1 MDAEQKKELV
11 RSTWQTLLV
20 KGNVEGAL
28 RNFSDDIEWWICGNL
43 PGTSGIKK
51 GKQDI
56 RNWFSSGP
64 NVFPNG
70 LTSEVR
76 YSHVD
81 GNTVVAEIRN
91 RGEVSNG
98 KVYDNY
104 YCFVFVLKDDKI
116 HRIREYVDLLTLTEA
131 MSGLSA

>member
-1 MDAEQKKELV
+1 MDAGQKRELV
-11 RSTWQTLLV
+11 RSTWHTLLV
-20 KGNVEGAL
+20 KGDVEAAL

-43 PGTSGIKK
+43 PGTSGTKQ

-81 GNTVVAEIRN
+81 GDTVVAEIRN

-98 KVYDNY
+98 KIYDNY
-104 YCFVFVLKDDKI
+104 YCFVFVLKDGKI

-131 MSGLSA
+131 MSGLPA

>member
-20 KGNVEGAL
+20 KGDVEGAL

-43 PGTSGIKK
+43 PGTSGTRK

-81 GNTVVAEIRN
+81 GDTVVAEIRN

-104 YCFVFVLKDDKI
+104 YCFVFVLKDGKI

-131 MSGLSA
+131 MNGLSA

>member
-11 RSTWQTLLV
+11 RSTWQMLLV
-20 KGNVEGAL
+20 KGDVEGAL
-28 RNFSDDIEWWICGNL
+28 RNFADDIEWWICGGL
-43 PGTSGIKK
+43 PGTSGTKK
-51 GKQDI
+51 GKPEI

-70 LTSEVR
+70 MTSEVR
-76 YSHVD
+76 YAHVD
-81 GNTVVAEIRN
+81 GDTVVAEIRN

-98 KVYDNY
+98 KIYDNY
-104 YCFVFVLKDDKI
+104 YCFVFVLKDGKI

>member
-1 MDAEQKKELV
+1 MDTEQKKELV

-20 KGNVEGAL
+20 KGDVEGAL
-28 RNFSDDIEWWICGNL
+28 GNFTDDIEWWICGNL
-43 PGTSGIKK
+43 PGTSGTKK
-51 GKQDI
+51 GKQEI
-56 RNWFSSGP
+56 RKWFSSGP

-70 LTSEVR
+70 MSSEVR

-81 GNTVVAEIRN
+81 GDTVIAEIRN

-104 YCFVFVLKDDKI
+104 YCFVFILKDGRI

>member
-11 RSTWQTLLV
+11 RSTWHTLLV
-20 KGNVEGAL
+20 KGDVEGAL
-28 RNFSDDIEWWICGNL
+28 RNFTDDVEWWICGNL
-43 PGTSGIKK
+43 SGTSGTRK

-64 NVFPNG
+64 SVFPNG

-81 GNTVVAEIRN
+81 GDIVVAEIRN
-91 RGEVSNG
+91 RGEVANG

-104 YCFVFVLKDDKI
+104 YCFVFALKDGKI